1 MAVADRRIT
10 TSKRRFLREAT
21 YGCRRRF
28 LMSQCA
34 ATPAV
39 GRFGYSCW
47 PLPVSSHVRGIDGL
61 ALVSSDS
68 ARISRPHGAIVEC
81 LDPVEGAR

>member
-28 LMSQCA
+28 LMSQCD
-34 ATPAV
+34 
-39 GRFGYSCW
+39 
-47 PLPVSSHVRGIDGL
+47 SS
-61 ALVSSDS
+61 
-68 ARISRPHGAIVEC
+68 
-81 LDPVEGAR
+81 

>member
-28 LMSQCA
+28 LMSQCEPA
-34 ATPAV
+34 GSPARDGNLSDGPFATK
-39 GRFGYSCW
+39 
-47 PLPVSSHVRGIDGL
+47 RGFPTRKSKGQHSVTGGDAHRG
-61 ALVSSDS
+61 
-68 ARISRPHGAIVEC
+68 
-81 LDPVEGAR
+81 